1 MSTTP
6 FTCDGSRKLLPPIG
20 KRSPVAKHR
29 RASDGWCC
37 GTRSITKHRPV
48 WAMTSCCARGSAK
61 RPGLRSNG
69 SLKSEGAA
77 MASYC
82 QPRGHSG
89 VRSMRKP
96 AGQSA
101 CRSEVR
107 EQFSV
112 EFVARVFPPL
122 PAARE
127 RIKMR
132 VRLVAARPSR
142 MNPHPSPLA
151 PKEANLLGL
160 HASLCLGLD
169 AERWASNLAR

>member
-6 FTCDGSRKLLPPIG
+6 FTCGGSRKLLQRIG

-29 RASDGWCC
+29 MVPDGWYY
-37 GTRSITKHRPV
+37 GTRSITRHRPV

-101 CRSEVR
+101 CRPRCASSFRFKERSHRGSRTVGVLR
-107 EQFSV
+107 SRRRPRPRKGSQ
-112 EFVARVFPPL
+112 ARSRTRMRTKTKRKL
-122 PAARE
+122 NIE
-127 RIKMR
+127 R
-132 VRLVAARPSR
+132 
-142 MNPHPSPLA
+142 
-151 PKEANLLGL
+151 
-160 HASLCLGLD
+160 
-169 AERWASNLAR
+169 